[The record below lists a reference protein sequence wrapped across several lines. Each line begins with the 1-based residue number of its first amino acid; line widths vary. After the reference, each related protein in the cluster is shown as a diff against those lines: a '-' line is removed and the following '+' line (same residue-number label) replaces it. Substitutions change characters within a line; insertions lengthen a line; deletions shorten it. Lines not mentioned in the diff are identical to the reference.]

1 MRLFDNLAMASTDGG
16 MPSQSNIAAAAE
28 GALSHCER
36 RRRLQDWR
44 HWRCWSLGSRLMTV
58 PDLTVGVD
66 IQLNNRPLLR
76 ANACALSCPAV
87 ARGRWPLHPR
97 SGRRARAIRAVA
109 RAAVRPRGQQLDR
122 ELTDMLENPKFNFVC
137 TECGSMSIAAPRIP
151 LAQAPET
158 TVIPCGGCGASRGTL
173 ATLREL
179 ARSGSPQQD
188 DTTAQKAPWCARGSW
203 QRCWPPVFGQFCSS
217 WFCIPLQVRV

>member
-1 MRLFDNLAMASTDGG
+1 VLTPALYRAL
-16 MPSQSNIAAAAE
+16 QSRV
-28 GALSHCER
+28 GAGR
-36 RRRLQDWR
+36 Y
-44 HWRCWSLGSRLMTV
+44 TPV
-58 PDLTVGVD
+58 PVD
-66 IQLNNRPLLR
+66 
-76 ANACALSCPAV
+76 A
-87 ARGRWPLHPR
+87 
-97 SGRRARAIRAVA
+97 ARAIRAVA

-179 ARSGSPQQD
+179 ARSGTPQQD
-188 DTTAQKAPWCARGSW
+188 DTTAQKAP
-203 QRCWPPVFGQFCSS
+203 
-217 WFCIPLQVRV
+217 

>member
-1 MRLFDNLAMASTDGG
+1 
-16 MPSQSNIAAAAE
+16 
-28 GALSHCER
+28 
-36 RRRLQDWR
+36 
-44 HWRCWSLGSRLMTV
+44 MTV

-137 TECGSMSIAAPRIP
+137 TECGSMRIAAPRIP

-179 ARSGSPQQD
+179 ARSGTPQQD
-188 DTTAQKAPWCARGSW
+188 DTTAQKAP
-203 QRCWPPVFGQFCSS
+203 
-217 WFCIPLQVRV
+217 